1 MTGVITACKLDKPII
16 ISMKVRICFIV
27 MMLAPLFY
35 YGAIQLAP
43 AGRAATVSS
52 NFHQLG
58 KVAFERIKKAQE
70 VQSEPDAIFD
80 PCIAEAEQAVA
91 IANTAAVSAADR
103 REYTQLVSY
112 LHSVKQDRL
121 LMQAS
126 NDSSSVDPE
135 QSNVARSSAER
146 IFR

>member
-1 MTGVITACKLDKPII
+1 
-16 ISMKVRICFIV
+16 MKVRICFLA
-27 MMLAPLFY
+27 MMLTPLFY
-35 YGAIQLAP
+35 YGAIHLAP

-58 KVAFERIKKAQE
+58 KIAFEKIKQAQE
-70 VQSEPDAIFD
+70 TQSEPDTVFD

-91 IANTAAVSAADR
+91 VANTAAVTPADR

-126 NDSSSVDPE
+126 NDSRSMDQE
-135 QSNVARSSAER
+135 QSNAARSSAER

>member
-1 MTGVITACKLDKPII
+1 
-16 ISMKVRICFIV
+16 MKVRICFLA

-43 AGRAATVSS
+43 AGQAATVSS

-58 KVAFERIKKAQE
+58 KIAFEKIKKAQE
-70 VQSEPDAIFD
+70 ARSEPDTVFD
-80 PCIAEAEQAVA
+80 PCVAEAEQAVA
-91 IANTAAVSAADR
+91 VANTAAVTAADR
-103 REYTQLVSY
+103 REYTQLVNY

-126 NDSSSVDPE
+126 NDGSPVDQEP
-135 QSNVARSSAER
+135 SNTARSSAER